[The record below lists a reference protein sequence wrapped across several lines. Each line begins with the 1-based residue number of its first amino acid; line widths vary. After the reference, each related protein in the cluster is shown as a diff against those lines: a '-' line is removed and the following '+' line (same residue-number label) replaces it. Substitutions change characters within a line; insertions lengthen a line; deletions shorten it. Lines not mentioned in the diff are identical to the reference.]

1 MSDQRLETL
10 LNAWAD
16 DERAAPLAGDE
27 FLSRVRAERSR
38 RRTVV
43 LGSIGAGLALA
54 ASLALVAWIG
64 LSASTTPTPPD
75 HQLADAPVSAPAPV
89 VVAASWV
96 EPSESTMANL
106 WRLNETRGLDDLILP
121 RADSV
126 AWTRTVSPLGR

>member
-1 MSDQRLETL
+1 MPDHRLDTL

-16 DERAAPLAGDE
+16 DERAAPLEAGE
-27 FLSRVRAERSR
+27 FLARVRAERSH

-54 ASLALVAWIG
+54 ASLAIVAWIG
-64 LSASTTPTPPD
+64 VKGPSAPAPSD
-75 HQLADAPVSAPAPV
+75 HQLADAPPAVPTPV
-89 VVAASWV
+89 AVAASWV

-106 WRLNETRGLDDLILP
+106 WRLNESRGLDDLILP